1 MNCTPKVR
9 HNIWG
14 VFMKNKKRNKFS
26 IEEKEKIVC
35 SILESNE
42 SYSSVARKYQTN
54 HRLISLWV
62 DSYKAH
68 GRAGL
73 SKKNKLAYTGA
84 FKFSLLQEMLNDG
97 LSLQQ
102 LSVKYLISPS
112 LISTW
117 RKEYERDGALALF
130 KEKRRGIPSKM
141 KKKSENKQTTP
152 ICEKEALLKENE
164 LLRAEN
170 EYLKK
175 LQALIQ
181 QQKAQKKD

>member
-1 MNCTPKVR
+1 
-9 HNIWG
+9 
-14 VFMKNKKRNKFS
+14 MKKKKRNKFS
-26 IEEKEKIVC
+26 IEEREKIVC

-42 SYSSVARKYQTN
+42 SYSSVARKLQTN

-73 SKKNKLAYTGA
+73 SMKNNLAYTGE
-84 FKFSLLQEMLNDG
+84 FKLGLLQEKLNEG

-112 LISTW
+112 VISTW
-117 RKEYERDGALALF
+117 KREYELNGAKALL
-130 KEKRRGIPSKM
+130 KAKQRGRPSKM
-141 KKKSENKQTTP
+141 KKKPENKKTTP
-152 ICEKEALLKENE
+152 ISEREKLLKENE

-170 EYLKK
+170 DYLKK

-181 QQKAQKKD
+181 KQNAQKKD

>member
-1 MNCTPKVR
+1 
-9 HNIWG
+9 
-14 VFMKNKKRNKFS
+14 MKKKKRNKFS

-42 SYSSVARKYQTN
+42 SYSSVARRYQTN

-68 GRAGL
+68 GRTGL
-73 SKKNKLAYTGA
+73 SKKNTLVYTGD
-84 FKFSLLQEMLNDG
+84 FKLGLLQEMFNEG

-112 LISTW
+112 VISIW
-117 RKEYERDGALALF
+117 KREYEQDGAIALF
-130 KEKRRGIPSKM
+130 KEKQRGRPSKM
-141 KKKSENKQTTP
+141 KKKPENKKVTSISEQ
-152 ICEKEALLKENE
+152 EKLLKENE

-170 EYLKK
+170 DYLKK

-181 QQKAQKKD
+181 QQKSQKKD

>member
-1 MNCTPKVR
+1 
-9 HNIWG
+9 
-14 VFMKNKKRNKFS
+14 MKKKKRNKFS

-42 SYSSVARKYQTN
+42 SYSSVARKHQTN

-73 SKKNKLAYTGA
+73 SKKNNLVYTGA
-84 FKFSLLQEMLNDG
+84 FKLSLLQEMLNDG
-97 LSLQQ
+97 LSFQQ

-112 LISTW
+112 LISVW
-117 RKEYERDGALALF
+117 KREYERDGALALF
-130 KEKRRGIPSKM
+130 KEKQRGRPSKM
-141 KKKSENKQTTP
+141 KKKPENKQTTP
-152 ICEKEALLKENE
+152 MSEKEKLLKENE

-170 EYLKK
+170 DFLKK

>member
-1 MNCTPKVR
+1 
-9 HNIWG
+9 
-14 VFMKNKKRNKFS
+14 MKKKKRNKFS

-35 SILESNE
+35 SVLESNE
-42 SYSSVARKYQTN
+42 SYSSVARKHKTN

-68 GRAGL
+68 GIAGL
-73 SKKNKLAYTGA
+73 SKKNNLVYTGEL
-84 FKFSLLQEMLNDG
+84 KLSLLKEMLNDG

-102 LSVKYLISPS
+102 LSVKYSISPS

-117 RKEYERDGALALF
+117 KKEYERDGPLALF
-130 KEKRRGIPSKM
+130 KEKQRGRPSKM
-141 KKKSENKQTTP
+141 KKKPKNKQTTP
-152 ICEKEALLKENE
+152 ISEKEKLLKENE

-181 QQKAQKKD
+181 KQK